1 MTERDELEKLY
12 NDFVLKEPKITEE
25 IEEIVKKSRGF
36 LTGLENKIKTKESL
50 LRKIEIETLKEE
62 ITEYKALKKIQDI
75 LRYTVILNL
84 ENFVEDYYSIVSLL
98 SKKNYIL
105 IKVGNTWKNGNVYK
119 GINTVLEKD
128 DIKIEIQYH
137 TEESYN
143 LKEKIL
149 HKLYEEYRDTS
160 TVKSRKK
167 ELQKEMK
174 KISLKIKNPKGIG
187 DINGEILF
195 HK

>member
-149 HKLYEEYRDTS
+149 HKLYEKYRDTS

-195 HK
+195 NK

>member
-1 MTERDELEKLY
+1 MTERDKLEKLY

-25 IEEIVKKSRGF
+25 IEEIVKKSKGF
-36 LTGLENKIKTKESL
+36 LTGLENRIKTKESL

-105 IKVGNTWKNGNVYK
+105 IKVENTWKNGNVYK

-149 HKLYEEYRDTS
+149 HKLYEEYRDTN

-195 HK
+195 NK

>member
-195 HK
+195 NK

>member
-1 MTERDELEKLY
+1 LTERDELEKLY

-195 HK
+195 NK

>member
-1 MTERDELEKLY
+1 M
-12 NDFVLKEPKITEE
+12 
-25 IEEIVKKSRGF
+25 
-36 LTGLENKIKTKESL
+36 
-50 LRKIEIETLKEE
+50 RKIEIETLKEE

-84 ENFVEDYYSIVSLL
+84 ENFVEDYYTIVSLL
-98 SKKNYIL
+98 SEKNYIL

-149 HKLYEEYRDTS
+149 HKLYEEYRDTN

-195 HK
+195 NK